1 MKRGDFIPSILF
13 ILLSF
18 FVCQQ
23 SLGLGVGTF
32 SQPGPGFLPFSAG
45 IVIGVL
51 TLVLLIQSIISK
63 TVRSEVDKNGSMGSK
78 GKTFLIC
85 LSLFLYTISV
95 NIFGFLLSTF
105 AFVLFFL
112 YIVEYK
118 KIWRL
123 LIIAGLITFGNH
135 LVFVKWLGVS
145 LPKGFLSW

>member
-1 MKRGDFIPSILF
+1 MGKSDFTPSILLV
-13 ILLSF
+13 LLSV

-23 SLGLGVGTF
+23 SLGLGVGTL
-32 SQPGPGFLPFSAG
+32 SQPGPGLMPFGAG
-45 IVIGVL
+45 TGIGVL
-51 TLVLLIQSIISK
+51 ALVLLIQSIILK
-63 TVRSEVDKNGSMGSK
+63 TVRSEVDKEEIIFPKSRI
-78 GKTFLIC
+78 FLIC
-85 LSLFLYTISV
+85 LSLFLYAISV

-123 LIIAGLITFGNH
+123 LITAGLITIGNH

-145 LPKGFLSW
+145 LPKGFLIW